1 MCHSI
6 IENSE
11 GDEEV
16 DDGELEEDGEEDRE
30 LSLKELL
37 AMVDDDNDDDDD
49 DDEEEEEEDE
59 EESEAENES
68 EDGDDDSDNEDEED
82 DDDNGTI
89 YIHNVHR

>member
-37 AMVDDDNDDDDD
+37 AMVDDDD
-49 DDEEEEEEDE
+49 DDEEEEEE

>member
-37 AMVDDDNDDDDD
+37 AMVDDDSDDDDE
-49 DDEEEEEEDE
+49 EEEEEEDE

-82 DDDNGTI
+82 YDDNGTI
-89 YIHNVHR
+89 YIHT

>member
-37 AMVDDDNDDDDD
+37 AMVDDDNDDDE
-49 DDEEEEEEDE
+49 EEEEEEDE

-89 YIHNVHR
+89 YIHNIHR

>member
-37 AMVDDDNDDDDD
+37 AMVDDDNDD